1 MVISCIGYQTPSIDG
16 VPYEHG
22 RGRFAN
28 LDGRILPGLYCVGW
42 ARRGPSGTIG
52 TNRPDGYNII
62 DTVAEDMAISGDKDG
77 RAGLGA
83 LLALRKVDIVTFSD
97 WKKIEEAEIAR
108 ARDGAPR
115 EKFVRIEDM
124 IAASH

>member
-1 MVISCIGYQTPSIDG
+1 
-16 VPYEHG
+16 
-22 RGRFAN
+22 
-28 LDGRILPGLYCVGW
+28 LPGLYCVGW

-62 DTVAEDMAISGDKDG
+62 DTVAEDMATGGDKNG
-77 RAGLGA
+77 RAGLDA

-124 IAASH
+124 IAARH